1 MALSRAHTS
10 IKAVDPATSLVKI
23 DARNFEL
30 SW

>member
-1 MALSRAHTS
+1 
-10 IKAVDPATSLVKI
+10 VKI